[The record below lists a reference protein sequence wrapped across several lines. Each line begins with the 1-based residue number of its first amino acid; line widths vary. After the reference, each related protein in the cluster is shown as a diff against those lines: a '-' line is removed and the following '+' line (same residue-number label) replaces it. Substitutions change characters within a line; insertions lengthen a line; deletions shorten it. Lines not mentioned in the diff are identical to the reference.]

1 MNSLP
6 FVPTI
11 LPCFSLF
18 EKGQSI
24 FTCAIL
30 KKISNRKGSFF
41 MKYAINWDLD
51 TIFPGGSASPELQQ
65 RLTKL
70 SEELTSYGDAVQQFD
85 ATADQLATI
94 MQQQE
99 VITNGFSQCGS
110 FINALLSADVNDAK
124 AKILSGQLSD
134 LRPRFQL
141 TATILAK
148 KLTELSDESFQTLLT
163 SEALQPIA
171 FRLKETRREGQEQ
184 LSEAEENIINTLSL
198 DGLEAW
204 SQHYDTLVATI
215 EIPFTQADGTTVN
228 LSAGQAFNKMMG
240 DPDAAVR
247 QQLFDTWEKIWGEKA
262 DLFSDTLNHLD
273 GFRLSTYKLHGVD
286 DYLKQPLEYNR
297 LKKETL
303 DVMWDTVQKN
313 KQPIIDYLTRKA
325 QLFGKEKMAW
335 QDQDAP
341 IILGNME
348 ERTFSFDEAA
358 AFIIENFYKFSPKMS
373 SFAKKAFEKSW
384 IEAEDRPGKRPGGY
398 CTELPETQESRIFM
412 TYSNSVNEVATLAHE
427 LGHAFHSSVM
437 WDLPALNRDYAM
449 NVAETASTFAE
460 LIVADAT
467 LKEAKTKEEKINL
480 LDTKMQNAIAMFMN
494 IHARYIFENH
504 FYQARQ
510 KGLVSTDEITEM
522 MVNAQKESYQN
533 GLANYHPHFWAAKLH
548 FFIDDVPFYNFPYT
562 FGYLF
567 SMGIYAYAT
576 KQGTS
581 FEDAYIALLRD
592 TASMTTEEL
601 AEKHLQVDL
610 TKPDFWQAGIDMVLK
625 DVATFMELTEDYV
638 K

>member
-1 MNSLP
+1 
-6 FVPTI
+6 
-11 LPCFSLF
+11 
-18 EKGQSI
+18 
-24 FTCAIL
+24 
-30 KKISNRKGSFF
+30 

-358 AFIIENFYKFSPKMS
+358 AFIIENFHKFSPKMS